1 MLKGVDNVP
10 KVETWLKRE
19 VISAVEHMAEENQI
33 SRSNWIRDAVLEK
46 LKREGRAVEY
56 RNNKVLPKEK

>member
-1 MLKGVDNVP
+1 MP

-46 LKREGRAVEY
+46 LEREGRAVEY
-56 RNNKVLPKEK
+56 RNNKVLPKEGK

>member
-1 MLKGVDNVP
+1 MP

-19 VISAVEHMAEENQI
+19 VIKAVEHMAEENQI

-46 LKREGRAVEY
+46 LEREGRED
-56 RNNKVLPKEK
+56 RNNKVKEKTNG

>member
-1 MLKGVDNVP
+1 MP

-33 SRSNWIRDAVLEK
+33 SRSNWIREAVLEK
-46 LKREGRAVEY
+46 LEREGH
-56 RNNKVLPKEK
+56 RNNKVLEESNV

>member
-1 MLKGVDNVP
+1 MP

-46 LKREGRAVEY
+46 LEREGRAVEY
-56 RNNKVLPKEK
+56 RNNKVLEGK